1 MNVKAPVETTDIRVQ
16 RKRHWQIDEVT
27 IQVMV
32 MSSLLVMVVLLTG
45 WYDPNFF
52 SAFSIRS
59 VLRDTATWSLF
70 ALGQAVVIISG
81 GIDLSVGSLMCFL
94 GVFALLL
101 LGPIPWPL
109 SLVLGP
115 GPLPLLGII
124 PLVILLAISV
134 GVWHGQLVCRLGL
147 QPFLVTLCSLLTLR
161 GLARVITHDKTVSF
175 SAKEVPLLHEL
186 GSGAWLGIPVPVYI
200 LIAVMFPLGLFMHG
214 TVSGRYLYA
223 IGYNV
228 EAARFSGVRV
238 NLLRTVSYMICGFLT
253 ALAALL
259 EAGDVKSV
267 PPSSAG
273 MAYEMYGITGAV
285 LGGCALRGG
294 QGSLIGVVIGMGILR
309 VIKSAVVFLGISTYW
324 TFTVTGVVLLAAV
337 IADSVIRR
345 RKMG

>member
-1 MNVKAPVETTDIRVQ
+1 MKESPLIEGPGAEGLLRV
-16 RKRHWQIDEVT
+16 RSHFNEVT
-27 IQVMV
+27 LQVFV
-32 MSSLLVMVVLLTG
+32 MALLLFGIIGLTG
-45 WYDPNFF
+45 WYDPNFL

-81 GIDLSVGSLMCFL
+81 GIDLSVGSLICFL
-94 GVFALLL
+94 GVSTLLL
-101 LGPIPWPL
+101 V
-109 SLVLGP
+109 SVTQ
-115 GPLPLLGII
+115 LPFLM
-124 PLVILLAISV
+124 VVACILLFAV
-134 GVWHGQLVCRLGL
+134 GVGIFHGQLVCRLGL
-147 QPFLVTLCSLLTLR
+147 QPFLVTLCSLLIFR

-175 SAKEVPLLHEL
+175 SAKEVPWLAEL
-186 GSGAWLGIPVPVYI
+186 GSGAWLGIPIPVYI
-200 LIAVMFPLGLFMHG
+200 LIGAMIPLGLFMHG
-214 TVSGRYLYA
+214 TVPGRYLYA

-238 NLLRTVSYMICGFLT
+238 NLLRTTSYAICGFLT

-294 QGSLIGVVIGMGILR
+294 QGSLVGVVIGMAILR
-309 VIKSAVVFLGISTYW
+309 VIKSSVVFFGISTYW
-324 TFTVTGVVLLAAV
+324 TFAVTGLVLLTAV
-337 IADSVIRR
+337 IIDSLIRR
-345 RKMG
+345 RQGG